1 MVVDLAAYG
10 PIMNPTLSNVHKTE
24 AAVLVTVTLLKL
36 LMERFSLLIIAT
48 ATYVSKSNLGEG

>member
-1 MVVDLAAYG
+1 
-10 PIMNPTLSNVHKTE
+10 MNPTLSNVHKTE